1 MHAFMFTSQHVG
13 KMPAMMKGAM
23 NIHTRR
29 RVLGTAVLIGIC
41 AMGIGTAW
49 AIDVKLSA
57 EDAQKALEAG
67 RVPMEKANLPEEV
80 KKVLQQASLAARVGA
95 DPEKDPCGASAILRT
110 KRYRL
115 EAFGRQEAVE
125 SKKRKIDVRMPEE
138 FMKKVI
144 DMPNM
149 EVDVQLCGDDEYF
162 AEGAVIE
169 LHQGSKRIK
178 PIDTGKAER
187 GRKNDGQGPAFR
199 SRFTALFAYEQ
210 FDPNAKSVFVVNLAD
225 GTEARIP
232 ADFSKVR

>member
-1 MHAFMFTSQHVG
+1 MIKDGMNFYGHKTVW
-13 KMPAMMKGAM
+13 GAA
-23 NIHTRR
+23 
-29 RVLGTAVLIGIC
+29 GLIGACLI
-41 AMGIGTAW
+41 GVGTAW

-57 EDAQKALEAG
+57 EDAHKALETG
-67 RVPMEKANLPEEV
+67 RIPMEKANLPEDV
-80 KKVLQQASLAARVGA
+80 TKVLRQASLVARVGA

-125 SKKRKIDVRMPEE
+125 SKKRKIEVRMPEE
-138 FMKKVI
+138 FIKKVM

-149 EVDVQLCGDDEYF
+149 EVEVQLCGDDEYF

-169 LHQGSKRIK
+169 LQQGSKRIK
-178 PIDTGKAER
+178 PVDIGKADR
-187 GRKNDGQGPAFR
+187 GRKNEGHGPAFR

-210 FDPNAKSVFVVNLAD
+210 FDPNAASVFVVNLTD
-225 GTEARIP
+225 GAEARIP